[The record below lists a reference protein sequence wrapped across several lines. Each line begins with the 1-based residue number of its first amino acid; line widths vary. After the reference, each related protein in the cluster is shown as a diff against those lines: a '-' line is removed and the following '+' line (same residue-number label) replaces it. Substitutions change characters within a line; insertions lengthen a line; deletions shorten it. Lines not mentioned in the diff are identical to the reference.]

1 MAFAEIRPGAS
12 NMFAWFPVPLDF
24 FTFIPVCTVTFWD
37 FIGFPS
43 RGGLVEIDIDGELD
57 AFTH

>member
-1 MAFAEIRPGAS
+1 MAFAEIRPGGR

-24 FTFIPVCTVTFWD
+24 FAFITVCTVTFWD

-43 RGGLVEIDIDGELD
+43 GGGLVEIDIDSELD

>member
-1 MAFAEIRPGAS
+1 MALAEIRPGAR
-12 NMFAWFPVPLDF
+12 NMLARFPVSLDF
-24 FTFIPVCTVTFWD
+24 ITFIPVCSVSFWD

-43 RGGLVEIDIDGELD
+43 GGGLVEIDIDGELD

>member
-1 MAFAEIRPGAS
+1 MALAEIRPGAS
-12 NMFAWFPVPLDF
+12 NMRTRLSISLDF
-24 FTFIPVCTVTFWD
+24 FAFISICSITFWD

-57 AFTH
+57 AFIH